1 MASFMTTNFV
11 SDGAQL
17 TALPEDELGRR
28 DDSESEGTS
37 MYNLGAGLSTGV
49 VMCWENNNEH

>member
-49 VMCWENNNEH
+49 VMC